1 VKSLESAFGPN
12 SALVEELYEQYKEN
26 PSSVSDHWKN
36 YFSKLEGETSSDE
49 LAEKATKQSTN
60 GVKKRSTQA
69 KSKVKKQKKSST
81 KKVPEGFNLAKIKG
95 VSSKIVA
102 NMNESLEVP
111 TATSL
116 RMLPMK
122 MLIEDRIIINRH
134 LLQEGEPKASFTHF
148 IAWAIVR
155 ALEKFPNLNNS
166 FIEVDVTPH
175 KVTPDQ

>member
-1 VKSLESAFGPN
+1 
-12 SALVEELYEQYKEN
+12 
-26 PSSVSDHWKN
+26 
-36 YFSKLEGETSSDE
+36 
-49 LAEKATKQSTN
+49 
-60 GVKKRSTQA
+60 
-69 KSKVKKQKKSST
+69 
-81 KKVPEGFNLAKIKG
+81 
-95 VSSKIVA
+95 SKIVA

-166 FIEVDVTPH
+166 FIEVDDTPH
-175 KVTPDQ
+175 KVTPDQVNLGVAVDVQNKDGSRNLLVPNIKGVDKMNFKEFLHAYATLIDKARN